1 MKLPGLT
8 TRTARAGRNERLMRR
23 AVAFA
28 AGLTA
33 MLALAQL
40 ALAGTERAANM
51 PSTVLAGYDFTYYIG
66 VPGNVSAIIVVPKLN
81 CTGTPSTGS
90 AIDAGVG
97 IQSVNS
103 YARLALACTPKGVAS
118 YTPSLVIN
126 GTTKNIASDTA
137 KPGDTVVFAVSQS
150 DTLDTV
156 SVIDLTHK
164 FNATSNG
171 SGSGTGQGI
180 LAGDFPALSGG
191 TTLPVPNFG
200 TLAFTTAVTNGYP
213 LGEPDSTYLQTDDLT
228 VNTKVQ
234 IKTTTSASNNEAFT
248 TAYT

>member
-1 MKLPGLT
+1 VKLPGLT
-8 TRTARAGRNERLMRR
+8 ARTARAGRNERRTRR
-23 AVAFA
+23 ALALAV
-28 AGLTA
+28 GLTA

-40 ALAGTERAANM
+40 ALAATERAASM

-66 VPGNVSAIIVVPKLN
+66 VPGNVSATIVVPKLS
-81 CTGTPSTGS
+81 CMGTPSTGS

-103 YARLALACTPKGVAS
+103 YARLALACTPQGVAS
-118 YTPSLVIN
+118 YTPSLVVN
-126 GTTKNIASDTA
+126 GTTKNIASDRA
-137 KPGDTVVFAVSQS
+137 QPGDTVVFVVSQS
-150 DTLDTV
+150 DTIDTV

-180 LAGDFPALSGG
+180 LAGDFPAVSGG

-200 TLAFTTAVTNGYP
+200 TLAFTAAVTNGYP
-213 LGEPDSTYLQTDDLT
+213 LGDPVATYLQTDDLT
-228 VNTKVQ
+228 VNSKVQ
-234 IKTTTSASNNEAFT
+234 IKTTISASNKEAFT
-248 TAYT
+248 TAFA

>member
-8 TRTARAGRNERLMRR
+8 ARTARAGRNERLMRR
-23 AVAFA
+23 ALAFA

-33 MLALAQL
+33 TLVLAQL
-40 ALAGTERAANM
+40 ALAATERAANM

-103 YARLALACTPKGVAS
+103 YARLALACTPQGVAS
-118 YTPSLVIN
+118 YTPSLVVN
-126 GTTKNIASDTA
+126 GTSKNIASDRA
-137 KPGDTVVFAVSQS
+137 QPGDTVVFAVSQS

-180 LAGDFPALSGG
+180 LAGDFPVVSGG

-200 TLAFTTAVTNGYP
+200 KLAFTTAVTNGYP
-213 LGEPDSTYLQTDDLT
+213 LGEPVATYLQTDDLS
-228 VNTKVQ
+228 VNSKVQ
-234 IKTTTSASNNEAFT
+234 IKTTTSASNKEAFT
-248 TAYT
+248 TAFA

>member
-1 MKLPGLT
+1 MKLPALMT
-8 TRTARAGRNERLMRR
+8 QPARAGRTERLLR
-23 AVAFA
+23 AALTFA

-33 MLALAQL
+33 TLVLTQPGLAA
-40 ALAGTERAANM
+40 TERTANM

-66 VPGNVSAIIVVPKLN
+66 VPGNVSAVIVVPKLN
-81 CTGTPSTGS
+81 CAGTPSTGS

-103 YARLALACTPKGVAS
+103 YARLALACTSQGVAS
-118 YTPSLVIN
+118 YTPSLVVN
-126 GTTKNIASDTA
+126 GTTKNIASDKA
-137 KPGDTVVFAVSQS
+137 QPGDTVVFAVSQS

-180 LAGDFPALSGG
+180 LAGDFPAVSGG
-191 TTLPVPNFG
+191 TSLPVPNFG

-213 LGEPDSTYLQTDDLT
+213 LGQPDMTYLQTDDLT
-228 VNTKVQ
+228 VNSKVQ
-234 IKTTTSASNNEAFT
+234 IKTKTSASNKEAFT
-248 TAYT
+248 TVFA